1 MPDALFERNGDVFA
15 PSELAHGPWMSG
27 TLHGGPVCGLVA
39 HAAEQLRPD
48 ADFLPVRLV
57 VDMHR
62 PAPMA
67 PIQTLTRLERKSR
80 RMALDSVG
88 LHADGKEVARGTVL
102 FARSSDAPA
111 RGAAGHERRMPLG
124 PEGLKTTAIVPKDV
138 ALEFPPGFHREA
150 EVRWVEGPNS
160 SSPSGWLRMPMP
172 LVAGEAPTP
181 FERVAT
187 ISDLGNAVASVTK
200 REGTRPPEAYINPD
214 TTLYLEREATGDWIG
229 LALDSLSETRGVGIS
244 EVVIFDEHGP
254 LGRMLSAR
262 IHNPIAPEPS
272 ATRAPKHT

>member
-1 MPDALFERNGDVFA
+1 
-15 PSELAHGPWMSG
+15 
-27 TLHGGPVCGLVA
+27 
-39 HAAEQLRPD
+39 
-48 ADFLPVRLV
+48 
-57 VDMHR
+57 
-62 PAPMA
+62 
-67 PIQTLTRLERKSR
+67 
-80 RMALDSVG
+80 
-88 LHADGKEVARGTVL
+88 
-102 FARSSDAPA
+102 
-111 RGAAGHERRMPLG
+111 
-124 PEGLKTTAIVPKDV
+124 
-138 ALEFPPGFHREA
+138 
-150 EVRWVEGPNS
+150 
-160 SSPSGWLRMPMP
+160 MP

-200 REGTRPPEAYINPD
+200 REGTETPDAYINPD